1 MGFIYEVCWLVII
14 FTLVQFV
21 MIDHLWVIRRDH
33 KKLIE
38 SLPKL
43 LLFLLPIADFSG
55 MYDWDKD

>member
-1 MGFIYEVCWLVII
+1 
-14 FTLVQFV
+14 